1 MCRSFNIK
9 QNPYDNGKLYLKS
22 QITLNPGM
30 TILVGCNGSGKTT
43 LLYTIRD
50 VLKSENVPVLM
61 YDNLHEGGNKAMNA
75 AINVSHDLTLLATLA
90 TSSEGEQIYT
100 NFANKCESIGRFV
113 RKHKNKKEIWIMLDA
128 LDSGFSIDNI
138 VEIKD
143 FLTNMVIGGN
153 KHMDVYILIS
163 ANEYE
168 LCRGENCF
176 DVREGKYI
184 EFNDYEDYRSF
195 IIKSRELKDLRSK

>member
-1 MCRSFNIK
+1 MRRSFNIE
-9 QNPYDNGKLYLKS
+9 QNPYDDRKLYLKS
-22 QITLNPGM
+22 QITFNPGM

-50 VLKSENVPVLM
+50 LLKSEGIPVLL
-61 YDNLHEGGNKAMNA
+61 YDNLHEGGHIGMNA
-75 AINVSHDLTLLATLA
+75 ALNVHHDLALLATLA

-113 RKHKNKKEIWIMLDA
+113 RKHQDKKEIWIMLDA

-143 FLTNMVIGGN
+143 FFTEFVIGGN

-168 LCRGENCF
+168 LCRGEQCF
-176 DVREGKYI
+176 DVRAGEYI
-184 EFNDYEDYRSF
+184 QFNDYEDYRSF
-195 IIKSRELKDLRSK
+195 IIKSRELKDLKE